1 MTSISEK
8 ARWIFG
14 RMAFSFDRLNI
25 DTITVFNKVARKESA
40 IPHLFGVL
48 MVYMAIALV
57 PPLLVCI
64 YYHEDPRPWIFPILL
79 SLLSGV
85 MLLLRYRAPE
95 NTRPTEAMFVVSTCW
110 LMLMVIGAIPYVM
123 YGMSIVDA
131 LFETMS
137 GFTTTGASIMGTP
150 VGFSP
155 SIASIESWPK
165 SILFWRSFTNWLGGA
180 GIVMVFVTILPML
193 GVGGRN
199 LFKNE
204 FPGLDVQNFSM
215 RIQEEARKFHYIYIL
230 LSILMVLLL
239 LFTGVDLFDSLC
251 VMFSA
256 LATGG
261 FSTHT
266 ESIAF
271 FSGDVQWIVT
281 FFMFVGGVNFYLHY
295 QAIALK
301 NPGVYAKS
309 SEFKLYALL
318 AIGCTLLIAIMKWGD
333 PSFTTIESAL
343 RISSFQVVNVLT
355 CTGFATAD
363 YVTWEKSIVFLLLA
377 LMVIGGCTGSTAGGI
392 KTARFYLSKEFISS
406 ALHKTVHPRS
416 IFTIRMDGR
425 PLSQEALSSVVAM
438 VMCYF
443 ATALAAVVAL
453 MLLGVDP
460 TTSMSAAVAT
470 LSNAGPG
477 IGILGPYGTYGV
489 LPEMAK
495 VVLIFTMWAGRLE
508 FITVL
513 VLFTPVFWKELLRYR
528 ERYV

>member
-1 MTSISEK
+1 MTSNYEK
-8 ARWIFG
+8 LRRGFG
-14 RMAFSFDRLNI
+14 RLSYLFDRLNVDI
-25 DTITVFNKVARKESA
+25 EAIFDRFARKESA
-40 IPHLFGVL
+40 IPHIYGLL
-48 MVYMAIALV
+48 MIYMSIALLV
-57 PPLLVCI
+57 PFIVSLI
-64 YYHEDPRPWIFPILL
+64 YHEDPRPWIFPILL
-79 SLLSGV
+79 SLISGIL
-85 MLLLRYRAPE
+85 LLLRYRAPE
-95 NTRPTEAMFVVSTCW
+95 TTRTTEGMFVVSTGW
-110 LMLMVIGAIPYVM
+110 LVISILGAIPYIM
-123 YGMSIVDA
+123 HGMGVIDA
-131 LFETMS
+131 IFETMS
-137 GFTTTGASIMGTP
+137 GFTTTGSTIMGTP
-150 VGFSP
+150 TGFTP

-180 GIVMVFVTILPML
+180 GIVMVFVTILPMI

-215 RIQEEARKFHYIYIL
+215 RIQEEAKKFHYIYIL
-230 LSILMVLLL
+230 LSIIIVLLL
-239 LFTGVDLFDSLC
+239 LLAGVDLFDSLC

-261 FSTHT
+261 FSPHS

-271 FSGDVQWIVT
+271 FSGEVQWITT
-281 FFMFVGGVNFYLHY
+281 FAMFVGGVNFYLHY
-295 QAIALK
+295 QAIAIK
-301 NPGVYAKS
+301 NPGVYMKS
-309 SEFKLYALL
+309 SEFKLYTLL
-318 AIGCTLLIAIMKWGD
+318 AVGCTLVIAFMKWGD
-333 PSFTTIESAL
+333 PYFTTIESAL

-377 LMVIGGCTGSTAGGI
+377 LMVIGGSTGSTAGGI
-392 KTARFYLSKEFISS
+392 KTARFLLSKQFISS
-406 ALHKTVHPRS
+406 TLHKTVHPRS
-416 IFTIRMDGR
+416 IFTIKMDGR

-508 FITVL
+508 FIAVL
-513 VLFTPVFWKELLRYR
+513 VLFTPVFWRELLRYR
-528 ERYV
+528 EKYV